1 MKCWNARRNKL
12 NNMKMNESSKSKVKI
27 MTISSA
33 DVERGIRE
41 AYSEVQ
47 AHLKGWMDLPQAK
60 DITF

>member
-1 MKCWNARRNKL
+1 
-12 NNMKMNESSKSKVKI
+12 MNESSKSKVKI